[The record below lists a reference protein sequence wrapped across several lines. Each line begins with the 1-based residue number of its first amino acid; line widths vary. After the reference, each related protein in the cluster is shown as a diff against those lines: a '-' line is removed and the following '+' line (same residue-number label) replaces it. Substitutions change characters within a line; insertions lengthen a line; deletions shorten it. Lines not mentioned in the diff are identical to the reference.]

1 MKKILKKVF
10 LCSLAVIMG
19 STMLYTSS
27 AYAMEVSK
35 YEANLDNVLE
45 KVLKERDFNGE
56 VSEESIK
63 ELENII
69 ASVNVDSSTMSRSGK
84 WKSLGKG
91 WRFRID
97 PPHTGTDTGKYHVHV
112 EGPGVKGSEGV
123 DGTESHKTTMN
134 KSKIPSSIQKKIKGT
149 NEYKNG
155 QKKQKK
161 VKEAKAKIKS
171 KKLNLRKHNDIIIAI
186 GIFIS
191 IVGVATFATSAVSAW
206 GALLLCI

>member
-1 MKKILKKVF
+1 MNYEKIFENVF
-10 LCSLAVIMG
+10 LCSLAAIMG
-19 STMLYTSS
+19 STMFYTSS
-27 AYAMEVSK
+27 VYAMEVSK
-35 YEANLDNVLE
+35 YEANLDNVL
-45 KVLKERDFNGE
+45 KERDLNGE
-56 VSEESIK
+56 SSEESIK
-63 ELENII
+63 KLENII
-69 ASVNVDSSTMSRSGK
+69 ASVNVDTSTMSRSGK

-97 PPHTGTDTGKYHVHV
+97 PPHTGTDTSKYHVHV

-123 DGTESHKTTMN
+123 DGTASHKTTMN

-171 KKLNLRKHNDIIIAI
+171 KK
-186 GIFIS
+186 
-191 IVGVATFATSAVSAW
+191 T
-206 GALLLCI
+206 